1 MALWALTF
9 SSLDLSLQMLV
20 SLASY
25 LEPLPDGGGELF
37 LTQIQSLFLSD
48 FISKQQFSDT
58 EEENTLSV
66 SSKPVDLD
74 DSAHGQLIC
83 QDGHQKGGGVPET
96 DSSTVLHLGSV
107 LSTEHDYLL

>member
-1 MALWALTF
+1 
-9 SSLDLSLQMLV
+9 MLV

-25 LEPLPDGGGELF
+25 LEPLPDGEGELF
-37 LTQIQSLFLSD
+37 LAQIQSLFWSD

-58 EEENTLSV
+58 EEEKTI

-107 LSTEHDYLL
+107 LLTEHDYLL